1 MSENL
6 EVRIG
11 QWSFSQAV
19 PGGSTVTDASRGAI
33 QIAGSNDTDANF
45 RTLSTQIT
53 LGKAHP
59 YMVPVLG
66 WAGNGI
72 STAYAPFEVDV
83 PPGAGFIRKA
93 VVEFC
98 GVVPSTDCQVR
109 LGLFDHD
116 STPTLYTGAVSSLW
130 AGAAYGS
137 TVALNKHTF
146 RPGADFTL
154 TPYDVVKDTGN
165 TRLVGYVELHN
176 AAVSTLYI
184 TCAKIFFGRK
194 SGNRA

>member
-6 EVRIG
+6 EVMVG
-11 QWSFSQAV
+11 QWTPSQ
-19 PGGSTVTDASRGAI
+19 VTAGNASDATRGPISLAN
-33 QIAGSNDTDANF
+33 SNDTDANF
-45 RTLSTQIT
+45 RALSTRIT

-59 YMVPVLG
+59 YGLPVLG

-72 STAYAPFEVDV
+72 STAYAAFEVEV

-93 VVEFC
+93 LVRFC

-109 LGLFDHD
+109 IGIWDHD
-116 STPTLYTGAVSSLW
+116 TTPTLYTGALSSLW
-130 AGAAYGS
+130 EGSGLYGS
-137 TVALNKHTF
+137 TSGMNQATL

-154 TPYDVVKDTGN
+154 TPYDVVKNTGN
-165 TRLVGYVELHN
+165 TTLVGFVELHN
-176 AAVSTLYI
+176 AAVSTLYVDRV
-184 TCAKIFFGRK
+184 KIFFGRK